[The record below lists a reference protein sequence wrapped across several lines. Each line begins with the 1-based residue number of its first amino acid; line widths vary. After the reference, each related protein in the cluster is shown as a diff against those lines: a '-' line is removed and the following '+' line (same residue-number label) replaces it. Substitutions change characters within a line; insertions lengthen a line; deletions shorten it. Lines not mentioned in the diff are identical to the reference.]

1 MYVIMMI
8 LLLLQ
13 KLGSCCKSSV
23 KEKIINVQ
31 TNQALKSDISELLE
45 DHAANSALMIVIG
58 IILALVSAACCY
70 GCVKHNITTIRRSI
84 ANENA
89 RVMYTTN
96 PEKETKFR
104 KSIRYGKY
112 LHRVKFAVV
121 SCHS

>member
-13 KLGSCCKSSV
+13 KLGSCCKSNV
-23 KEKIINVQ
+23 NEKIINVQ
-31 TNQALKSDISELLE
+31 TNQALKNDISELLK

-58 IILALVSAACCY
+58 IILALVSATCCY
-70 GCVKHNITTIRRSI
+70 GCVKHNVTTIRRSI

-89 RVMYTTN
+89 RVIYTTN

-104 KSIRYGKY
+104 IP
-112 LHRVKFAVV
+112 A
-121 SCHS
+121 

>member
-1 MYVIMMI
+1 MYVTMMI
-8 LLLLQ
+8 SLLLQ

-58 IILALVSAACCY
+58 IIVALISAACCY
-70 GCVKHNITTIRRSI
+70 GCVKYNVTTIRRSI
-84 ANENA
+84 AHENA

-96 PEKETKFR
+96 PERETKFR
-104 KSIRYGKY
+104 IP
-112 LHRVKFAVV
+112 A
-121 SCHS
+121 

>member
-1 MYVIMMI
+1 MHVTMMI

-13 KLGSCCKSSV
+13 KLASCCKSSV

-45 DHAANSALMIVIG
+45 NHAANSALMIVIG
-58 IILALVSAACCY
+58 VMVALVSAACCY
-70 GCVKHNITTIRRSI
+70 GCVKHNATIIRRSI

-96 PEKETKFR
+96 HEKDSKFR
-104 KSIRYGKY
+104 IP
-112 LHRVKFAVV
+112 A
-121 SCHS
+121 

>member
-1 MYVIMMI
+1 MHVTMMI

-13 KLGSCCKSSV
+13 KLASCCKSSV

-45 DHAANSALMIVIG
+45 NHAANSALMIVIG
-58 IILALVSAACCY
+58 VVLALVSAACCY
-70 GCVKHNITTIRRSI
+70 GCVKHNVTTIRRSI

-104 KSIRYGKY
+104 IP
-112 LHRVKFAVV
+112 A
-121 SCHS
+121 

>member
-1 MYVIMMI
+1 MYVTMMI

-13 KLGSCCKSSV
+13 KLASCCKSSV

-58 IILALVSAACCY
+58 IVLALVSAACCY
-70 GCVKHNITTIRRSI
+70 GCVKHNVTTIRRSI

-96 PEKETKFR
+96 HDKDTKFR
-104 KSIRYGKY
+104 IP
-112 LHRVKFAVV
+112 A
-121 SCHS
+121 

>member
-1 MYVIMMI
+1 MHVTAII

-13 KLGSCCKSSV
+13 KLASCCKSSV

-58 IILALVSAACCY
+58 IIVALVSAACCY

-104 KSIRYGKY
+104 IP
-112 LHRVKFAVV
+112 A
-121 SCHS
+121 